1 MVLGGLTGTVPCLK
15 VYGMDS
21 FERRKYTRTLN
32 NFQIK
37 IRLPRTSKE
46 IDGVTQ
52 NLSQGG
58 AFIESSS
65 WLACREDEEAEMK
78 LFLPPDFTG
87 QSHILTLTGPA
98 VIRRI
103 VKDKKGVA
111 VEFLRELKSFQPSL

>member
-1 MVLGGLTGTVPCLK
+1 
-15 VYGMDS
+15 MDS

-32 NFQIK
+32 NFRIK
-37 IRLPRTSKE
+37 IILPRTSKE

-65 WLACREDEEAEMK
+65 WLALREAEQAEMK

-87 QSHILTLTGPA
+87 QRHTLTLTGPA
-98 VIRRI
+98 VIKRI
-103 VKDKKGVA
+103 VKDKNGVA